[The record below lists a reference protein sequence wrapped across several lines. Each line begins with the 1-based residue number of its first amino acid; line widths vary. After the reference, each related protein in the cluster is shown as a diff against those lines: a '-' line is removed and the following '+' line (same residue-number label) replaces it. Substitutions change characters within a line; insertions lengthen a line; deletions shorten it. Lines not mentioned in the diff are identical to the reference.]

1 MRISEAFSYQF
12 DDIQWPTKLGVGALI
27 SLVPIL
33 NFAVV
38 GYEVAIVRNV
48 AAGLHEPLPHW
59 DDFGTKWREG
69 LLLTVAGLVYSLPI
83 MIAGAVL
90 LAMLAASGALS
101 QYPGTSAA
109 GHALAGSNVV
119 AVVGFLVLLLLY
131 SLLLSFL
138 RPIILVLFSKEGTFA
153 SCFRFREIARVI
165 NRQPGPFFNTWL
177 VIILAGLAIGLV
189 VGFINVVIGWIP
201 CIGWTI
207 GALMAFGTA
216 MYLLTVDGYVF
227 GQFRLAAFEGD
238 NRGSGNSA

>member
-1 MRISEAFSYQF
+1 MKISEAFSYQF
-12 DDIQWPTKLGVGALI
+12 EDVQWPTKLGMGALI

-48 AAGLHEPLPHW
+48 TAGVREPLPQW
-59 DDFGTKWREG
+59 DGFGEKWREG
-69 LLLTVAGLVYSLPI
+69 LLLTLAGLVYSIPI

-90 LAMLAASGALS
+90 LVLLAASGALA
-101 QYPGTSAA
+101 QYPGASDAGQRLAA
-109 GHALAGSNVV
+109 PNVIALVC
-119 AVVGFLVLLLLY
+119 FLILLLLY
-131 SLLLSFL
+131 SLLLSLL

-153 SCFRFREIARVI
+153 SCFKLKEILRVI
-165 NRQPGPFFNTWL
+165 NRQPGPFFTTWI
-177 VIILAGLAIGLV
+177 VIILAGLGIGLV

-227 GQFRLAAFEGD
+227 GQFRLAAFD
-238 NRGSGNSA
+238 